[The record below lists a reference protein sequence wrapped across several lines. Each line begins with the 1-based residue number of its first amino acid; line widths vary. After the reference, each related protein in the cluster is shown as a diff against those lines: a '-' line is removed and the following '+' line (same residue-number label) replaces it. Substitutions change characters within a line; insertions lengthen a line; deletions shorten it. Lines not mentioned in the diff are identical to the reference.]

1 MNGLLESAS
10 TKAARMGAVDITA
23 AFVKE
28 NLHHLSIVFAAPFE
42 PTLQQDTI
50 VYRDKESGQ
59 YYKLVRLRK

>member
-10 TKAARMGAVDITA
+10 TKAARLGAVDITA

-28 NLHHLSIVFAAPFE
+28 NLPRLSVAFAAPFE

>member
-1 MNGLLESAS
+1 MRGLIFQTAYRLNVNK
-10 TKAARMGAVDITA
+10 TKFYKLA
-23 AFVKE
+23 KE